1 MSLVR
6 TADATAAADS
16 PAAPSRLVV
25 LPPLGDPTL
34 APALAAGEELLDA
47 AGAFVGRLADPA
59 GLAGE
64 AARLDRPGGPAAQG
78 RAERALFLRA
88 CADALAEAELPDPT
102 ALRAVGMALRLR
114 SAGDPEITAA
124 LDDLWLRHGSTQRGA
139 DVLRAAAGS
148 ALFAP
153 EVAAAARAVAAA
165 GAAEVVV
172 DSDRQLPFAF
182 ALAAAAPPATLTL
195 TGRFV
200 ARHHAAL
207 ARLDAP
213 GRARLSPRARR
224 LLLGGCG
231 GPGNADPVVWVTRA
245 AECPARGPWA
255 GWLDAE
261 SVARLPAGAT
271 ARCAGLVVTVAGLRT
286 WGRAVGER
294 GHPVDLAAVVPPLA
308 ARVPVA
314 VEVLVGAPGVPAVE
328 YERLVAEEVRAPVRL
343 AGFRPFRLPLPG
355 TPHAWAVPPR
365 PAAEL
370 PDLARWLPY
379 DDETDDTGA
388 PDEPAAPAA
397 AAESAG
403 PGGQAGPGSPGPGG
417 PGGYAWRQ
425 RLIGEL
431 LAGRAAGL
439 DLFPGRVAA
448 AVTQPSRWP
457 RVHGSW
463 CWDPAARAVGT
474 EHLAP
479 DGGPPGRFLVS
490 LRGGGIT
497 RLSGHTAAVVD
508 RLRHG
513 GARASALLGR
523 LAPARREELLRQL
536 GRVRA
541 VRSGGEAA

>member
-1 MSLVR
+1 MSLLR
-6 TADATAAADS
+6 PAETTSRAGS

-25 LPPLGDPTL
+25 LPPLDDPTL
-34 APALAAGEELLDA
+34 RPALAAGEELLDA
-47 AGAFVGRLADPA
+47 AGAFLGRLADPA
-59 GLAGE
+59 ELARE
-64 AARLDRPGGPAAQG
+64 AAELDRPGGRGAAD
-78 RAERALFLRA
+78 RAQRALFLRA
-88 CADALAEAELPDPT
+88 CVDALGEAGWPDPT

-124 LDDLWLRHGSTQRGA
+124 LDDLWLRHGSTQCGA

-148 ALFAP
+148 RLFAP

-165 GAAEVVV
+165 GTAEVVV

-182 ALAAAAPPATLTL
+182 ALAAAAPPGALTL

-200 ARHHAAL
+200 TRYHAPLSRL
-207 ARLDAP
+207 AVPGAP
-213 GRARLSPRARR
+213 RFSPRVRRR
-224 LLLGGCG
+224 LLTGGG
-231 GPGNADPVVWVTRA
+231 VPAEGDAASASPVVWVTRA
-245 AECPARGPWA
+245 TECPGRGRWA

-294 GHPVDLAAVVPPLA
+294 GRAVDLAGVVPPLA

-314 VEVLVGAPGVPAVE
+314 VEILVGAPGVPAAE
-328 YERLVAEEVRAPVRL
+328 YERLVAEEVRPPVRL
-343 AGFRPFRLPLPG
+343 AGFRPFRLPLPD
-355 TPHAWAVPPR
+355 TPHSWPGVPR
-365 PAAEL
+365 PACPL
-370 PDLARWLPY
+370 PDLARWLP
-379 DDETDDTGA
+379 EEPEPDTAHA
-388 PDEPAAPAA
+388 PN
-397 AAESAG
+397 G
-403 PGGQAGPGSPGPGG
+403 PQGSEVPQGWGG
-417 PGGYAWRQ
+417 PSGHAWRR
-425 RLIGEL
+425 RLIGAL
-431 LAGRAAGL
+431 LAGPAAEV

-448 AVTQPSRWP
+448 ALWRPGPWP

-463 CWDPAARAVGT
+463 CWDPAARFVGT

-479 DGGPPGRFLVS
+479 DGGPPGRFLVH

-497 RLSGHTAAVVD
+497 RLSGPTAAVVE

-523 LAPARREELLRQL
+523 LAPGRREELLRQL
-536 GRVRA
+536 GGVRA
-541 VRSGGEAA
+541 VRDCGEAA